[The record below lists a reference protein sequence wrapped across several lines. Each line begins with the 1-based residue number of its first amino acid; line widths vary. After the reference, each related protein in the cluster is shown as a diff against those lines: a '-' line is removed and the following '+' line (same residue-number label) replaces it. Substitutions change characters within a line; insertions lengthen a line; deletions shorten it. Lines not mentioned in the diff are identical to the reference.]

1 VRFPQINYWKEK
13 IIMSTKEKLSNPG
26 YIGAKKFW
34 GWQARAVSAA
44 WGNMIVM
51 SYLMIYCTSMLGL
64 SPVVIGTLLAVS
76 KVVDAVTDL
85 TAGVLVDRTHTKFGV
100 GRPYEFAVIGLW
112 AGTWAMFSVPGGLGI
127 VGKYV
132 WVMLA
137 YIVENAIF
145 NTLLFA
151 NQNAYMVRAFNTNEQ
166 RVKVVSLGGIVV
178 MVCTMVVSMIF
189 PTLQKA
195 ICVNLSGWSRVIGMF
210 AILGTVLGMLRFLL
224 VKEEYPVEA
233 AGEAPLQMS
242 DVMLVLKNN
251 KYVYMIGIMYLLYNL
266 VNGMG
271 IATYYYT
278 YVYGDI
284 SVMGFMSLLSMVYL
298 PLMAFIPA
306 LSKRMSIG
314 QITIIGC
321 FMNVA
326 AGLLMFFAQKNMIM
340 LIASTILMGIGSM
353 PMISLTDLMMMD
365 CATYNQQKNG
375 RRMDGVISA
384 IKGFAGKVGGALG
397 SVVIGTLLSL
407 GGFISTV
414 DGAAVTQPDSALFM
428 IRVCAGF
435 VPAALYLLTAFIMK
449 FYKVESEIQ
458 K

>member
-1 VRFPQINYWKEK
+1 MGKKEK
-13 IIMSTKEKLSNPG
+13 RDNPG
-26 YIGAKKFW
+26 YVGAKKFW

-44 WGNMIVM
+44 WCNMIVM
-51 SYLMIYCTSMLGL
+51 SFLMIYCTSMLGV
-64 SPVVIGTLLAVS
+64 SPVVIGTLLAIS

-85 TAGVLVDRTHTKFGV
+85 TAGIMVDRTHTKFGV

-112 AGTWAMFSVPGGLGI
+112 AGTWAMFSVPGGLGM
-127 VGKYV
+127 VGKYI
-132 WVMLA
+132 WIMLS
-137 YIVENAIF
+137 YIVVNAIF
-145 NTLLFA
+145 NTFLGA

-178 MVCTMVVSMIF
+178 MVCTMIVSMIF
-189 PTLQKA
+189 PTLQKT
-195 ICVNLSGWSRVIGMF
+195 ICVNLSGWSKVMAMF
-210 AILGTVLGMLRFLL
+210 AVLGTVLGMLRFLL
-224 VKEEYPVEA
+224 VKEDYPIETE
-233 AGEAPLQMS
+233 GEKPLQMA

-251 KYVYMIGIMYLLYNL
+251 KYVYMIAIMYLLYNL

-271 IATYYYT
+271 VATYYYT

-284 SVMGFMSLLSMVYL
+284 SVMGLMSMLGMIYL

-306 LSKRMSIG
+306 LNKKLTIG

-321 FMNVA
+321 LMNVA
-326 AGLLMFFAQKNMIM
+326 AGLLMFFAGRNIAM
-340 LIASTILMGIGSM
+340 LIAATILTGIGSM

-397 SVVIGTLLSL
+397 SVVIGALLSL

-414 DGAAVTQPDSALFM
+414 DGASVTQPDSALFM
-428 IRVCAGF
+428 IRVSAGI
-435 VPAALYLLTAFIMK
+435 VPVVLYLLTAVIMK
-449 FYKVESEIQ
+449 SYKVESEIQ

>member
-1 VRFPQINYWKEK
+1 MGQKVKRE
-13 IIMSTKEKLSNPG
+13 NPG
-26 YIGAKKFW
+26 YVGAKKFW
-34 GWQARAVSAA
+34 GWQTRAVSAA
-44 WGNMIVM
+44 WCNMIVM
-51 SYLMIYCTSMLGL
+51 SFLMIYCTSMLGV
-64 SPVVIGTLLAVS
+64 SPVVTGTLLAVS

-85 TAGVLVDRTHTKFGV
+85 TAGIMVDRTHTRFGV

-112 AGTWAMFSVPGGLGI
+112 AGTWAMFSVPGGLSMA
-127 VGKYV
+127 GKYI
-132 WVMLA
+132 WIMLS
-137 YIVENAIF
+137 YIVVNAIF
-145 NTLLFA
+145 NTFLGA

-178 MVCTMVVSMIF
+178 MVCTMIVSMIF
-189 PTLQKA
+189 PTLQKT
-195 ICVNLSGWSRVIGMF
+195 ICVNLSGWSKVMAMF
-210 AILGTVLGMLRFLL
+210 AVLGTVLGMLRFLL
-224 VKEEYPVEA
+224 VKEDYPVETE
-233 AGEAPLQMS
+233 GEKPLQMS

-251 KYVYMIGIMYLLYNL
+251 KYVYMIAIMYLLYNL

-271 IATYYYT
+271 VATYYYT
-278 YVYGDI
+278 YVYGDVT
-284 SVMGFMSLLSMVYL
+284 VMGLMSMLGMVYL

-306 LSKRMSIG
+306 LSKKLTIG

-321 FMNVA
+321 LMNVA
-326 AGLLMFFAQKNMIM
+326 SGLLMFFAGKNIAM
-340 LIASTILMGIGSM
+340 LIAATVLMGIGSM

-397 SVVIGTLLSL
+397 SVVIGALLSL

-414 DGAAVTQPDSALFM
+414 DGAVVTQPDSALFM
-428 IRVCAGF
+428 IRVSAGI
-435 VPAALYLLTAFIMK
+435 VPVVLYLLTAVIMK